1 LKTDV
6 RMDVSGTI
14 ARVTVSQR
22 FENPS
27 DDWVEGVYAFPL
39 PETAAVDRLRLQ
51 VGERFIEGRIKE
63 REAARKIYEDAK
75 APGRKASLVEEQRP
89 NLFTNE
95 VANIGPRE
103 TVLVQIEYQQAVR
116 FDQGVFS
123 LRFPMVVGPR
133 YIPDGG
139 ALVAQAG
146 GPGAVPEAV
155 PDADR
160 IT

>member
-1 LKTDV
+1 
-6 RMDVSGTI
+6 
-14 ARVTVSQR
+14 
-22 FENPS
+22 
-27 DDWVEGVYAFPL
+27 
-39 PETAAVDRLRLQ
+39 
-51 VGERFIEGRIKE
+51 
-63 REAARKIYEDAK
+63 
-75 APGRKASLVEEQRP
+75 

-146 GPGAVPEAV
+146 GPAAVPEAV

-160 IT
+160 ITPPVLHPSLGKVNPVTLAVELDAGVPLAWVKSPSHEIEVTPVADGRRIVTFAD